1 MKFFEPLLFP
11 FLAFAVGIVVERNI
25 GLDVVETC
33 WASVGLFV
41 LAAIAARLKSLRIS
55 FTALL
60 VGLFF
65 AGAAIFVLRAPGK
78 APVLD
83 AERDEVVLL
92 TGCIVEPPSLMND
105 REQFVIELTKSARA
119 RINLY
124 LKEEQPFPTLEYG
137 QRVTVEGRARPPK
150 NFANEGAFDFESYL
164 AAREIFWT
172 VAARNVQVETGSCGN
187 RALQLI
193 FRLRTAILRRID
205 SLFGTDAPKVAALL
219 VGDSAKLDRQW
230 TDDFRKTGTYHALVV
245 SGTHVTIIAGAL
257 LILMRWAY
265 IPELPALL
273 IASLMSWIYAI
284 IAGGS
289 APVVRAAA
297 GFTLFL
303 ICRFFYRKARL
314 LNLLAAVAWGFVLWD
329 PRSLFDASF
338 QLSFGA
344 LAAIGGIALPVE
356 ERLFEP
362 YRKALRW
369 LNDQKYDIRL
379 GARSAV
385 FRVELRLIAETV
397 SLVTHTPFRYVL
409 SGLRWILTPILA
421 AVSLT
426 LVSAAVQ
433 LALAVPFVVYFHR
446 YAFTALAANLGVVF
460 LLETAIVCGFTAL
473 TGFPPL
479 VGLTRWMIDTAVI
492 LANIHARWE
501 PSWRIPGPPAWV
513 ILLILLSLGL
523 LAWSLRRWRWVPVTV
538 VLSTASLVLL
548 LVHPFSADALNGTL
562 ELTAIDVGQGDGLLV
577 IFPNGT
583 RMAID
588 AGGIPSYG
596 RSAKPMD
603 IGEEVVSPYL
613 WSRSIRTLDIVALTH
628 GHADHMG
635 GIAALIEN
643 FHPRELWISGLG
655 RSPELDM
662 LFATAKAKNVQIRT
676 LRKGEQFMLGGST
689 VTVAAPP
696 EWAENE
702 GAPRNNDSLGIKLT
716 YGRHSILLAGDAERQ
731 IEENIAFDQP
741 LGKIDI
747 LKVNH
752 HGGRTST
759 TDALIGS
766 VHPAFAIISSGEG
779 NRYGHPHREVLDRL
793 ADAHAAV
800 LRTDRDGRITIRTDG
815 KRISIGTYR
824 WMHSR

>member
-11 FLAFAVGIVVERNI
+11 FLAFAAGIVVERSI
-25 GLDVVETC
+25 DLGVVETC
-33 WASVGLFV
+33 WAGAGLFV
-41 LAAIAARLKSLRIS
+41 LAAITARLKSWRIS

-60 VGLFF
+60 IGLFF
-65 AGAAIFVLRAPGK
+65 AGAAIFVLRTPGK

-83 AERDEVVLL
+83 AGRDEVVLL
-92 TGCIVEPPSLMND
+92 TGCIVEPPSFMND
-105 REQFVIELTKSARA
+105 REQFVMELAKGARA
-119 RINLY
+119 RVNLY
-124 LKEEQPFPTLEYG
+124 LKEGQEFPALEYG
-137 QRVTVEGRARPPK
+137 QRVVVEGRARPPK
-150 NFANEGAFDFESYL
+150 NFGNEGAFDIEGYL

-172 VAARNVQVETGSCGN
+172 VTARNVQTETGSCGN
-187 RALQLI
+187 RALQLV
-193 FRLRTAILRRID
+193 FRLRATILHRVD
-205 SLFGTDAPKVAALL
+205 TLFGTDVPKVAALL
-219 VGDSAKLDRQW
+219 IGDSAKLDRQW

-265 IPELPALL
+265 VPELPALL
-273 IASLMSWIYAI
+273 ITSLMSWIYAI
-284 IAGGS
+284 VAGSS

-356 ERLFEP
+356 ERLFDP

-369 LNDQKYDIRL
+369 LNDQKHDIRL
-379 GARSAV
+379 GTRAAV
-385 FRVELRLIAETV
+385 FRVELRLIAETI
-397 SLVTHTPFRYVL
+397 SLVTRIPFRYAL
-409 SGLRWILTPILA
+409 SGLRWILAPTLA
-421 AVSLT
+421 AISLT
-426 LVSAAVQ
+426 LISAAVQ
-433 LALAVPFVVYFHR
+433 LALAVPFIVYFHR

-460 LLETAIVCGFTAL
+460 LLETAIVSGFAAL
-473 TGFPPL
+473 SGFPPL
-479 VGLTRWMIDTAVI
+479 VWLTRWLIDTAAA
-492 LANIHARWE
+492 LANVHARWE
-501 PSWRIPGPPAWV
+501 PSLRVPGPPAWV
-513 ILLILLSLGL
+513 IFLALGSLGL
-523 LAWSLRRWRWVPVTV
+523 LAWSLRQWRWTPPALAFATV
-538 VLSTASLVLL
+538 ALALL
-548 LVHPFSADALNGTL
+548 LIHPFAMGALSGTL
-562 ELTAIDVGQGDGLLV
+562 ELTAIDVGQGDALLV
-577 IFPNGT
+577 IFPDGT
-583 RMAID
+583 RMAVD

-643 FHPRELWISGLG
+643 FRPRELWISGFG
-655 RSPELDM
+655 RSPELDA
-662 LFATAKAKNVQIRT
+662 LFATARSHGVKIRT
-676 LRKGEQFMLGGST
+676 LHRGEQFLLGGSA
-689 VTVAAPP
+689 VTVVSPP

-731 IEENIAFDQP
+731 IEETLAFDQA

-759 TDALIGS
+759 TAALIDS
-766 VHPAFAIISSGEG
+766 AQPAFAIISSGEG

-793 ADAHAAV
+793 SDAHTAV
-800 LRTDRDGRITIRTDG
+800 LRTDRDGRVTIRTDG
-815 KRISIGTYR
+815 KRISVETYR